1 MVLTPFLRYLKTAK
15 YQTLSCF
22 FASFATSRELVFCVP
37 RVLSSQKGA
46 LTELSSTV
54 FFLARKMSY
63 YGGPELPEGV
73 EPLTATNY
81 KYGAD
86 GGPWGRPHQIPG
98 ERIAS
103 IAAPD
108 VISEGCASK
117 AG

>member
-1 MVLTPFLRYLKTAK
+1 L
-15 YQTLSCF
+15 
-22 FASFATSRELVFCVP
+22 RELVFVFP
-37 RVLSSQKGA
+37 RVLSNQEGA
-46 LTELSSTV
+46 LTKLPPTV

-86 GGPWGRPHQIPG
+86 GRPWGRPHQIPG
-98 ERIAS
+98 GRIAL

-117 AG
+117 AGNIGPHESWQDAIGSGAPS